1 MGHFLIH
8 AAKIVI
14 FFRKKNI
21 LRKYMLSLP
30 KILRKVPKWAVEQT
44 MEDLITTGILTLLWG
59 LIFGVLVSAPM
70 GPTGILVIQRTL
82 NKGWLP
88 GLFTGMGAVLSDL
101 FYALLSTFAVSF
113 IVGWI
118 EEHQTILLFVAG
130 FLIAAYGF
138 YLWSSNPASEL
149 TSKDKATN
157 TTEMPKLR
165 AFPRVGLLLKFFFS
179 GFGLTVTNPAIVFF
193 FLMLFSRVGFIF
205 VAADDHWGFYL
216 LFFASIASG
225 AICWWLL
232 ITWIINKV
240 RNHFKV
246 RTLKIINRSIAVI
259 MFIIA
264 IWGIGNGIFAIVGN
278 P

>member
-1 MGHFLIH
+1 
-8 AAKIVI
+8 
-14 FFRKKNI
+14 
-21 LRKYMLSLP
+21 
-30 KILRKVPKWAVEQT
+30 
-44 MEDLITTGILTLLWG
+44 MEDLIAIGILTILWG
-59 LIFGVLVSAPM
+59 LVFGVLVSAPM

-88 GLFTGMGAVLSDL
+88 GLFTGVGAALSDL
-101 FYALLSTFAVSF
+101 FYAILSTFAVSF
-113 IVGWI
+113 VVNWI
-118 EEHQTILLFVAG
+118 EDNQTILLFTAG

-149 TSKDKATN
+149 NNSQMGN
-157 TTEMPKLR
+157 INNEMPRFR
-165 AFPRVGLLLKFFFS
+165 AFPRIGLMLKFFFS
-179 GFGLTVTNPAIVFF
+179 GFGLTVSNPAIVFF

-216 LFFASIASG
+216 LFFISIACG
-225 AICWWLL
+225 AFCWWLL

-246 RTLKIINRSIAVI
+246 RTLKFINRSIAII

-264 IWGIGNGIFAIVGN
+264 FWGIGNGIYAIVGN
-278 P
+278 A